1 LKKDKTNLQEVVWN
15 LMFVNPPSVKVQAGE
30 NECSG
35 SDITHSKSASVPTAT
50 DGWGH
55 CSNMHLTV
63 LTN

>member
-1 LKKDKTNLQEVVWN
+1 
-15 LMFVNPPSVKVQAGE
+15 MFVNPPSVKVQTGE

-35 SDITHSKSASVPTAT
+35 SDITHGKGASVPT

>member
-1 LKKDKTNLQEVVWN
+1 
-15 LMFVNPPSVKVQAGE
+15 MFVNPPSVRIQAGE

-35 SDITHSKSASVPTAT
+35 SDITHGKSASVPMAT